1 MPRVEEL
8 TFAKLLADG
17 KVYRAPCLVFR
28 SSVDGRWWRKDGM
41 AFSPEDFDA
50 VFAAAP
56 DAVVLGV
63 GIMNKVSIRE
73 GTLERFAEAGIACEV
88 MDSNAAAE
96 RFNALFDAGTN
107 VVGAFHLM

>member
-28 SSVDGRWWRKDGM
+28 TSVDGKWWRADGM
-41 AFSPEDFDA
+41 SFSPEDFDS
-50 VFAAAP
+50 VIAAEP
-56 DAVVLGV
+56 DTVILGV
-63 GIMNKVSIRE
+63 GIMNKVTVRDGS
-73 GTLERFAEAGIACEV
+73 LERFAEAGIACEV
-88 MDSNAAAE
+88 MDSQAAVE
-96 RFNALFDAGTN
+96 RFNALFDAGAN

>member
-1 MPRVEEL
+1 MPRVEEV

-28 SSVDGRWWRKDGM
+28 SSVDGKWWRTDGM
-41 AFSPEDFDA
+41 AFSPEDFDSVIA
-50 VFAAAP
+50 ERP
-56 DAVVLGV
+56 EAVVLGV
-63 GIMNKVSIRE
+63 GIMNKVSVRKE
-73 GTLERFAEAGIACEV
+73 TLDRFAEAGIACEV
-88 MDSNAAAE
+88 MDSAAAAE

>member
-28 SSVDGRWWRKDGM
+28 TSVDGRWWRADGM

-50 VFAAAP
+50 VVAAAP
-56 DAVVLGV
+56 ETVVLGV
-63 GIMNKVSIRE
+63 GVVNKVTVRKE
-73 GTLERFAEAGIACEV
+73 TLDRFAEADIACEV
-88 MDSNAAAE
+88 LDSVAAAE
-96 RFNALFDAGTN
+96 RFNALFDAGRD